1 VFGARELRAHLPE
14 CLKTS
19 KTAKMAKRKN
29 AVKIGTN
36 WRGNGRRYCHV
47 LAIAASSTDDGVFGR

>member
-1 VFGARELRAHLPE
+1 MFGARELRAHLPE

-19 KTAKMAKRKN
+19 KTGKMAKRKN

-36 WRGNGRRYCHV
+36 WDT
-47 LAIAASSTDDGVFGR
+47 AALELMSEEES